1 MTLKYFDVF
10 NGIWKDIQAQ
20 DGETLVW
27 DSSGFTSVNQMPYK
41 KYVALLSQ
49 SGTGIPEAT
58 ILENTIGEI
67 TYDWISTGH
76 YVINSDGLFTSN
88 KTMVFVQPM
97 RGYPDYGFCNIEV
110 TDTYNIKFDTF
121 LYNGTLSD
129 DMLLN
134 TGIEIRVYN
143 TIAA

>member
-49 SGTGIPEAT
+49 SGTDIPEAN
-58 ILENTIGEI
+58 ILENTIGVI
-67 TYDWISTGH
+67 TYDRISAGR
-76 YVINSDGLFTSN
+76 YIIQSSGLFTAN
-88 KTMVFVQPM
+88 KTIVFVQPLT
-97 RGYPDYGFCNIEV
+97 RGADYGFMMSAYGDSSNIYLE
-110 TDTYNIKFDTF
+110 TTSYLGGNIDE
-121 LYNGTLSD
+121 LMYQ
-129 DMLLN
+129 

>member
-49 SGTGIPEAT
+49 SGTDIPEADV
-58 ILENTIGEI
+58 LENTIGVI
-67 TYDWISTGH
+67 TY
-76 YVINSDGLFTSN
+76 
-88 KTMVFVQPM
+88 
-97 RGYPDYGFCNIEV
+97 
-110 TDTYNIKFDTF
+110 
-121 LYNGTLSD
+121 
-129 DMLLN
+129 
-134 TGIEIRVYN
+134 EIGRAHV
-143 TIAA
+143 